1 MKESKGKA
9 NPKITNQLVAQKLKN
24 KLLGNYQL
32 QHNYK
37 IIPTPIFKN
46 KLLNKKSINI
56 QIAELIENIMNEE
69 SRQGWDFVDI
79 KTIMVPVKKSFFNS
93 SSEKKVSILLF
104 KRRTTENSSFES
116 TSQKMKIILVWDLL
130 QKTN

>member
-1 MKESKGKA
+1 M
-9 NPKITNQLVAQKLKN
+9 
-24 KLLGNYQL
+24 

-93 SSEKKVSILLF
+93 SSEKKVSILIF
-104 KRRTTENSSFES
+104 KRRTTENSSFKS
-116 TSQKMKIILVWDLL
+116 TSPKNENYPSLGPATKD
-130 QKTN
+130 

>member
-1 MKESKGKA
+1 M
-9 NPKITNQLVAQKLKN
+9 
-24 KLLGNYQL
+24 

-93 SSEKKVSILLF
+93 SSEKKVSILIF

-116 TSQKMKIILVWDLL
+116 TSTKNENYPSLGPATKD
-130 QKTN
+130 

>member
-1 MKESKGKA
+1 M
-9 NPKITNQLVAQKLKN
+9 
-24 KLLGNYQL
+24 

-69 SRQGWDFVDI
+69 YRLGWEFVDI

-93 SSEKKVSILLF
+93 SSEKKISVLLF
-104 KRRTTENSSFES
+104 KRNTTQNSSFNNT
-116 TSQKMKIILVWDLL
+116 TSKNENYPSLGPATKD
-130 QKTN
+130 

>member
-1 MKESKGKA
+1 M
-9 NPKITNQLVAQKLKN
+9 
-24 KLLGNYQL
+24 

-46 KLLNKKSINI
+46 KLLNKKSSNI

-93 SSEKKVSILLF
+93 SSEKKISILLF
-104 KRRTTENSSFES
+104 KRKTTENYSFES
-116 TSQKMKIILVWDLL
+116 TSPKNDNYPSLGPAKKD
-130 QKTN
+130 

>member
-1 MKESKGKA
+1 MQ
-9 NPKITNQLVAQKLKN
+9 N
-24 KLLGNYQL
+24 
-32 QHNYK
+32 NYK

-69 SRQGWDFVDI
+69 TRQGWDFVDI

-104 KRRTTENSSFES
+104 KRRTTENSSFNS
-116 TSQKMKIILVWDLL
+116 TSSKNEIYPSLGPATKD
-130 QKTN
+130 

>member
-1 MKESKGKA
+1 
-9 NPKITNQLVAQKLKN
+9 
-24 KLLGNYQL
+24 L

-104 KRRTTENSSFES
+104 KRRTTDNSSFES
-116 TSQKMKIILVWDLL
+116 TSPKKENYPSLGPATKD
-130 QKTN
+130 

>member
-1 MKESKGKA
+1 MQDSF
-9 NPKITNQLVAQKLKN
+9 
-24 KLLGNYQL
+24 
-32 QHNYK
+32 K

-46 KLLNKKSINI
+46 KLLNKKSSNI

-104 KRRTTENSSFES
+104 KRRTTDNSSFES
-116 TSQKMKIILVWDLL
+116 TSPKKENYPSLGPATKD
-130 QKTN
+130 

>member
-1 MKESKGKA
+1 M
-9 NPKITNQLVAQKLKN
+9 
-24 KLLGNYQL
+24 

-56 QIAELIENIMNEE
+56 QIAELIENIINEE
-69 SRQGWDFVDI
+69 SRQGWDFVDV

-104 KRRTTENSSFES
+104 KRRTTDNSSFES
-116 TSQKMKIILVWDLL
+116 TSPKKENYPSLGPATKD
-130 QKTN
+130 

>member
-1 MKESKGKA
+1 M
-9 NPKITNQLVAQKLKN
+9 
-24 KLLGNYQL
+24 

-69 SRQGWDFVDI
+69 SRQGWDFVNI

-104 KRRTTENSSFES
+104 KRTTENSSFES
-116 TSQKMKIILVWDLL
+116 TSPKNENYPSLGPATKD
-130 QKTN
+130 

>member
-1 MKESKGKA
+1 M
-9 NPKITNQLVAQKLKN
+9 
-24 KLLGNYQL
+24 

-37 IIPTPIFKN
+37 IIPTPIFRN

-69 SRQGWDFVDI
+69 TRQGWDFVDI

-116 TSQKMKIILVWDLL
+116 TSPKNENYPSLGPATKD
-130 QKTN
+130 

>member
-1 MKESKGKA
+1 M
-9 NPKITNQLVAQKLKN
+9 
-24 KLLGNYQL
+24 

-69 SRQGWDFVDI
+69 SRQGWDFVNI

-116 TSQKMKIILVWDLL
+116 TSPKNENYPSLGPATKD
-130 QKTN
+130 

>member
-1 MKESKGKA
+1 M
-9 NPKITNQLVAQKLKN
+9 
-24 KLLGNYQL
+24 

-37 IIPTPIFKN
+37 IIPTPIFRN

-56 QIAELIENIMNEE
+56 QIVELIENIMNEE

-93 SSEKKVSILLF
+93 SSEKKVSIFLF

-116 TSQKMKIILVWDLL
+116 TSAKNENYPSLGPATKD
-130 QKTN
+130 

>member
-1 MKESKGKA
+1 MQS
-9 NPKITNQLVAQKLKN
+9 
-24 KLLGNYQL
+24 
-32 QHNYK
+32 NYK
-37 IIPTPIFKN
+37 IIPTPLFKN

-79 KTIMVPVKKSFFNS
+79 KTIMVPIKKSFFNS
-93 SSEKKVSILLF
+93 SSEKKVSIFLF

-116 TSQKMKIILVWDLL
+116 TSAKNENYPSLGPATKD
-130 QKTN
+130 

>member
-1 MKESKGKA
+1 M
-9 NPKITNQLVAQKLKN
+9 
-24 KLLGNYQL
+24 

-56 QIAELIENIMNEE
+56 QIAELIENIMIEE

-93 SSEKKVSILLF
+93 SSEKKISVLLF
-104 KRRTTENSSFES
+104 KRNTTQNSSFNNT
-116 TSQKMKIILVWDLL
+116 TSKNENYPSLGPATKD
-130 QKTN
+130 

>member
-1 MKESKGKA
+1 M
-9 NPKITNQLVAQKLKN
+9 
-24 KLLGNYQL
+24 

-69 SRQGWDFVDI
+69 SRQGWDLVDI
-79 KTIMVPVKKSFFNS
+79 KTIMVPIKKSFFNS
-93 SSEKKVSILLF
+93 SSEKKMSVLLF
-104 KRRTTENSSFES
+104 KRGTTDNSSFLS
-116 TSQKMKIILVWDLL
+116 NTLDKDNYPSLGPATKD
-130 QKTN
+130 

>member
-1 MKESKGKA
+1 M
-9 NPKITNQLVAQKLKN
+9 
-24 KLLGNYQL
+24 

-69 SRQGWDFVDI
+69 SIQGWDFVDI

-116 TSQKMKIILVWDLL
+116 TSPKNENYPSLGPATKDEIAR
-130 QKTN
+130 KF

>member
-1 MKESKGKA
+1 M
-9 NPKITNQLVAQKLKN
+9 
-24 KLLGNYQL
+24 

-46 KLLNKKSINI
+46 KLLNKKSSNI

-69 SRQGWDFVDI
+69 TRQGWDFVDI

-116 TSQKMKIILVWDLL
+116 TSQKKEIILVWDLL

>member
-1 MKESKGKA
+1 M
-9 NPKITNQLVAQKLKN
+9 
-24 KLLGNYQL
+24 

-79 KTIMVPVKKSFFNS
+79 KTIMVPIKKSFFNS

-116 TSQKMKIILVWDLL
+116 TSQKNGNYPSLGPATKD
-130 QKTN
+130 

>member
-1 MKESKGKA
+1 M
-9 NPKITNQLVAQKLKN
+9 
-24 KLLGNYQL
+24 

-69 SRQGWDFVDI
+69 SRQGWDFGDI

-116 TSQKMKIILVWDLL
+116 TSPKNENYPSLGPATKD
-130 QKTN
+130 

>member
-1 MKESKGKA
+1 M
-9 NPKITNQLVAQKLKN
+9 
-24 KLLGNYQL
+24 

-46 KLLNKKSINI
+46 KLLNKKSSNI

-104 KRRTTENSSFES
+104 KRRTTENHSFES
-116 TSQKMKIILVWDLL
+116 TSPKNENYPSLGPATKD
-130 QKTN
+130 

>member
-1 MKESKGKA
+1 MR
-9 NPKITNQLVAQKLKN
+9 
-24 KLLGNYQL
+24 
-32 QHNYK
+32 HNYK

-46 KLLNKKSINI
+46 KLLNKKSSNI

-79 KTIMVPVKKSFFNS
+79 KTIMVPVKKSFLIHQV
-93 SSEKKVSILLF
+93 KKKYQSFYSKEELQKILHL
-104 KRRTTENSSFES
+104 KVLT
-116 TSQKMKIILVWDLL
+116 QKMKIILVWDLL

>member
-1 MKESKGKA
+1 M
-9 NPKITNQLVAQKLKN
+9 
-24 KLLGNYQL
+24 

-46 KLLNKKSINI
+46 KLLNKKSRNI

-93 SSEKKVSILLF
+93 SSEKKVSIL
-104 KRRTTENSSFES
+104 
-116 TSQKMKIILVWDLL
+116 IIKLDSIFII
-130 QKTN
+130 

>member
-1 MKESKGKA
+1 M
-9 NPKITNQLVAQKLKN
+9 
-24 KLLGNYQL
+24 

-37 IIPTPIFKN
+37 ILPTPIFKN
-46 KLLNKKSINI
+46 KLLNKKSSNI

-69 SRQGWDFVDI
+69 SKQGWDFVDI

-116 TSQKMKIILVWDLL
+116 TSPKNENYPSLGPATKD
-130 QKTN
+130 

>member
-1 MKESKGKA
+1 M
-9 NPKITNQLVAQKLKN
+9 
-24 KLLGNYQL
+24 

-104 KRRTTENSSFES
+104 KRKTTENFSFES
-116 TSQKMKIILVWDLL
+116 TSPKNENYPSLGPATKD
-130 QKTN
+130 

>member
-1 MKESKGKA
+1 M
-9 NPKITNQLVAQKLKN
+9 
-24 KLLGNYQL
+24 

-46 KLLNKKSINI
+46 KLLNKKSSNI
-56 QIAELIENIMNEE
+56 QIAELIQNIMNEE

-79 KTIMVPVKKSFFNS
+79 KTIMVPIKKSFFNS

-104 KRRTTENSSFES
+104 KRRTTDNSSFES
-116 TSQKMKIILVWDLL
+116 TSPKKENYPSLGPATKD
-130 QKTN
+130 

>member
-1 MKESKGKA
+1 M
-9 NPKITNQLVAQKLKN
+9 
-24 KLLGNYQL
+24 

-93 SSEKKVSILLF
+93 SSEKKLSMLLF

-116 TSQKMKIILVWDLL
+116 TSPKNENYPSLGPATKD
-130 QKTN
+130 

>member
-1 MKESKGKA
+1 M
-9 NPKITNQLVAQKLKN
+9 
-24 KLLGNYQL
+24 

-69 SRQGWDFVDI
+69 SRQGWEFVDI

-93 SSEKKVSILLF
+93 SNEKKISILLF
-104 KRRTTENSSFES
+104 KRGTADNYSSQS
-116 TSQKMKIILVWDLL
+116 DSLKIDNFPSLGPATKD
-130 QKTN
+130 

>member
-1 MKESKGKA
+1 M
-9 NPKITNQLVAQKLKN
+9 
-24 KLLGNYQL
+24 

-56 QIAELIENIMNEE
+56 QIAELIENVMNEE

-104 KRRTTENSSFES
+104 KRRTTENSLFES
-116 TSQKMKIILVWDLL
+116 TSPKNENYPSLGPATKD
-130 QKTN
+130 

>member
-1 MKESKGKA
+1 MQS
-9 NPKITNQLVAQKLKN
+9 
-24 KLLGNYQL
+24 
-32 QHNYK
+32 NYK
-37 IIPTPIFKN
+37 IIPTPLFKN

-104 KRRTTENSSFES
+104 KRRTKENSSFES
-116 TSQKMKIILVWDLL
+116 TSPKNENYPSLGPATKD
-130 QKTN
+130 

>member
-1 MKESKGKA
+1 M
-9 NPKITNQLVAQKLKN
+9 
-24 KLLGNYQL
+24 

-69 SRQGWDFVDI
+69 SRQGWEFVDI

-104 KRRTTENSSFES
+104 KRRTTDNSSFES
-116 TSQKMKIILVWDLL
+116 TSPKKENYPSLGPATKD
-130 QKTN
+130 

>member
-1 MKESKGKA
+1 M
-9 NPKITNQLVAQKLKN
+9 
-24 KLLGNYQL
+24 

-69 SRQGWDFVDI
+69 TRQGWDFVDI

-104 KRRTTENSSFES
+104 KRKTTENFSFEN
-116 TSQKMKIILVWDLL
+116 TSPKNENYPSLGPATKD
-130 QKTN
+130 

>member
-1 MKESKGKA
+1 M
-9 NPKITNQLVAQKLKN
+9 
-24 KLLGNYQL
+24 

-37 IIPTPIFKN
+37 IVPTPIFKN
-46 KLLNKKSINI
+46 KLLNKKSRNI

-69 SRQGWDFVDI
+69 SRLGWDFVDI

-116 TSQKMKIILVWDLL
+116 TSQKNGNYPSLGPATKD
-130 QKTN
+130 

>member
-1 MKESKGKA
+1 M
-9 NPKITNQLVAQKLKN
+9 
-24 KLLGNYQL
+24 

-56 QIAELIENIMNEE
+56 QIVELIENIMNEE

-93 SSEKKVSILLF
+93 SSEKKVS
-104 KRRTTENSSFES
+104 FES
-116 TSQKMKIILVWDLL
+116 TSPKKENYPSLGPATKD
-130 QKTN
+130 

>member
-1 MKESKGKA
+1 M
-9 NPKITNQLVAQKLKN
+9 
-24 KLLGNYQL
+24 

-37 IIPTPIFKN
+37 IIPAPIFKN

-79 KTIMVPVKKSFFNS
+79 KTIMVPVKKSFFNP

-104 KRRTTENSSFES
+104 KGRNTENYSFES
-116 TSQKMKIILVWDLL
+116 TSPKNENYPSLGPATKD
-130 QKTN
+130 

>member
-1 MKESKGKA
+1 M
-9 NPKITNQLVAQKLKN
+9 
-24 KLLGNYQL
+24 

-46 KLLNKKSINI
+46 KLLNKKSSNI

-93 SSEKKVSILLF
+93 SSEKKISILLF
-104 KRRTTENSSFES
+104 KRTTENSSFES
-116 TSQKMKIILVWDLL
+116 TSPKNENYPSLGPATKD
-130 QKTN
+130 